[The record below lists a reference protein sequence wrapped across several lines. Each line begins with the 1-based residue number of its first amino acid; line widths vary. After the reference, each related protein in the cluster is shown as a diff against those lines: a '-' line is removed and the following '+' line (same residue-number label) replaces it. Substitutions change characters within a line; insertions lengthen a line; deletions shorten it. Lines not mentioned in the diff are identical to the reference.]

1 MREIKIKE
9 TYFWTA
15 QLDDGTQLSENF
27 GNTFKDVIEFN
38 KKGKVKYFM
47 LTSDKDVNGKIIITL
62 GGKRK
67 LIYFIRRMNHLS
79 NDLKLEWPL
88 ILAGWEENVKG
99 VAIKSIMY
107 IYPSGGIEL
116 NNDEPTLS
124 HAYHESLIKQLRES
138 NPIKEGQSNAT
149 IQST

>member
-1 MREIKIKE
+1 MQEIKIKE

-15 QLDDGTQLSENF
+15 ELTDKTQLSENF
-27 GNTFKDVIEFN
+27 GNTIKDVFQAN
-38 KKGKVKYFM
+38 KEGKLRYFM

-79 NDLKLEWPL
+79 AELKLEWPL
-88 ILAGWEENVKG
+88 IGAGWEEKVKG
-99 VAIKSIMY
+99 VVIKSILY

-124 HAYHESLIKQLRES
+124 YAYHESLIKQLKES
-138 NPIKEGQSNAT
+138 NPKLSQSNE
-149 IQST
+149 IRDV

>member
-1 MREIKIKE
+1 MEEINIKE

-15 QLDDGTQLSENF
+15 ELTDKTQLCESF
-27 GNTFKDVIEFN
+27 GNTIKDVFQAN
-38 KKGKVKYFM
+38 KDGKLRYFM
-47 LTSDKDVNGKIIITL
+47 LTSSKDINGKIIITI

-67 LIYFIRRMNHLS
+67 LIYFIRRMNHVC
-79 NDLKLEWPL
+79 NDFHLEWPL
-88 ILAGWEENVKG
+88 IMVGWEENVKG

-124 HAYHESLIKQLRES
+124 QAYHESLIKQLKES
-138 NPIKEGQSNAT
+138 NPTKEGQSNAK